1 MAALVDRI
9 FKINADPARS
19 RKLAA
24 TIDALVD
31 GGRGTNLRGVR
42 GSAWGV
48 FNAFSEYNEHE
59 AVVRGSLPEGDRR
72 WERVLNGEIGTFN
85 SRAQEEVLVAA
96 GATREQAQRAK
107 MDASAL
113 P

>member
-1 MAALVDRI
+1 M
-9 FKINADPARS
+9 
-19 RKLAA
+19 
-24 TIDALVD
+24 
-31 GGRGTNLRGVR
+31 RGTG
-42 GSAWGV
+42 WGV

-59 AVVRGSLPEGDRR
+59 ATVRGSLPEGDRR

-107 MDASAL
+107 LDASAL